1 MIEVVCMMVVVLE
14 SLLLLVIPED
24 LPEEVT
30 FELKPILW

>member
-24 LPEEVT
+24 LSEEVT
-30 FELKPILW
+30 FELKLIL